1 MSITMIDAGLISV
14 DKETIEILTRKLASL
29 DINYRCKEL
38 MLLEN
43 NFSGALVK
51 KAYKKRKFTP
61 KVDLDNESL
70 RVWTLLMENDGR
82 EPVEEMDEQ
91 REEWWE
97 TQRKIFRGRVDSFI
111 AKMHLIQGNIYDF
124 SERSN
129 IIKFVI
135 QF

>member
-14 DKETIEILTRKLASL
+14 DKEIIEILTRKLASL

-111 AKMHLIQGNIYDF
+111 AKMHLIQGNIHDF
-124 SERSN
+124 SE
-129 IIKFVI
+129 
-135 QF
+135 